1 MGSAQTI
8 IVTSIATQAMQMEH
22 PTTEAIWSRAVE
34 IFDGEELAHEWMN
47 HPLPI
52 LGDHTPLEY
61 AQSGEVEKQREVLT
75 ILARLD
81 YGMFS

>member
-1 MGSAQTI
+1 
-8 IVTSIATQAMQMEH
+8 MQMEH

-52 LGDHTPLEY
+52 LGDQTPLEY
-61 AQSGEVEKQREVLT
+61 AQSGEIEKQREVLT